1 MKVWAQSNIRAICFA
16 NLTDFRE
23 EGLLRGL
30 VENKP
35 GNKKEIS
42 LVEISEIE
50 GAAKSRSR
58 RFNEFIIDSKNF
70 IHFGYRV
77 LIEP

>member
-1 MKVWAQSNIRAICFA
+1 MRVWAHSSVRAICFA
-16 NLTDFRE
+16 NLTGFRE
-23 EGLLRGL
+23 EDLLRGF

-50 GAAKSRSR
+50 GAVKSRSR
-58 RFNEFIIDSKNF
+58 RFNDFIVDSKNF
-70 IHFGYRV
+70 IQFGYRV

>member
-1 MKVWAQSNIRAICFA
+1 MKVWAQSNVRAICFA
-16 NLTDFRE
+16 NLTGFRE
-23 EGLLRGL
+23 EKLLRGF
-30 VENKP
+30 VDNKP

-50 GAAKSRSR
+50 GTIKSRSR
-58 RFNEFIIDSKNF
+58 RFNDFIVDSKNF
-70 IHFGYRV
+70 IQFGYRV